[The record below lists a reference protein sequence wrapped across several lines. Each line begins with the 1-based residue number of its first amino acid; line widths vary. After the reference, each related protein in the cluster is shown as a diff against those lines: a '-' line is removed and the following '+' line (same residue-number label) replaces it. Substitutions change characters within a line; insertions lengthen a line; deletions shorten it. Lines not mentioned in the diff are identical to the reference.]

1 MKLHHVQF
9 LLLITI
15 SYTTYLRGV
24 DRETGMVLDAT
35 PITGNLDTI
44 KLNDIYV
51 KQVKFLWQFS
61 TL

>member
-15 SYTTYLRGV
+15 SYTTYLRDV

-44 KLNDIYV
+44 KI
-51 KQVKFLWQFS
+51 K
-61 TL
+61 